1 MSLKLWLPLI
11 SDNKN
16 QGISGYTSTGS
27 PTSWGNGPI
36 GGCATFNDVA
46 TDRIIVNDNQEL
58 RFIDVD
64 FSYCFWLTKNFAA
77 KTANGMHAFTQG
89 RTDYG
94 DTRGYGV
101 GIASTTQLRFYYGT
115 SSWVVS
121 GVPDNEWHHVAFTYK
136 GGSKIVKM
144 YIDGVL
150 KSTQT
155 FSGTL
160 PTYTESNGVCVGNFQ
175 GSIYPLIGSICD
187 FRIYN
192 NTLSDKEIHEISN
205 GLLIHYKLNEVNSL
219 PGNPNLLTWS
229 REYSQSNPIV
239 HTTSSKDG
247 IKYLGNDSLVTLTPG
262 KVYYITVHSDAVPGT
277 HGSIDTLA
285 KRNQFTIFLYLRN
298 QGTSK
303 AIGQYDSAPNLNVNN
318 IYINDPENNL
328 YVWKWTAPSNAQDI
342 TFRTNL
348 YSDGTTSI
356 THYFWD
362 LKIELDSYT
371 TFVPGQ
377 NQPQYAMLGYGL
389 NTVEDVS
396 GYSRHSSLNG
406 TPTTNNSTPRY
417 ERSLNISAGN
427 CIYPI
432 PDPIK
437 STTKEFTISL
447 WFNSSSIS
455 TQQCIWNGRT
465 TTGKAVGIFLIG
477 SKLRV
482 DDDNQT
488 TCSTTLESN
497 KWYHLAVTWKYG
509 GNKITYLNGV
519 QDSSVAASST
529 LSKSNTKASLGRSS
543 TDSLSTSNYFQGM
556 MSDFRIYGKALSQSD
571 VKALYN
577 NPISISNK
585 GELFTTSI
593 EEGNSFIS
601 HTRTGISKASNIS
614 ELPGKYDTNLYFEPD
629 GSCWVRIVHHNAPAT
644 YLFTGT
650 DPFRS
655 GVYKDTNR
663 FFDGSICDMVDKWE
677 FMVIQQEE
685 TTSPIYKARWIQ
697 PKNPNVAVFADV
709 PASAITRILTE
720 GYVSHGFGGLY
731 HNNGNTYWCCNNGTS
746 GNWWGAVGAYAN
758 NQGGIPAM
766 KMNGSGGIVKTGFED
781 VYIRIDNVIWTN
793 SKRTVCSFDKGSN
806 GILSTEFIEY

>member
-1 MSLKLWLPLI
+1 MALKLWLPLI

-16 QGISGYTSTGS
+16 QGISDYYTTGS
-27 PTSWGNGPI
+27 PASWGNTSPI
-36 GGCATFNDVA
+36 GGCATFNNNA
-46 TDRIIVNDNQEL
+46 GQRITTSTTELNFIND
-58 RFIDVD
+58 D
-64 FSYCFWLTKNFAA
+64 FSWCCWINKNFSA
-77 KTANGMHAFTQG
+77 KTANSMWAFTNG
-89 RTDYG
+89 RADAG
-94 DTRGYGV
+94 GRGYGLQV
-101 GIASTTQLRFYYGT
+101 YSTTSVRIVFGT
-115 SSWVVS
+115 TFWEVT
-121 GVPDNEWHHVAFTYK
+121 GVPDNEWHHITFTRQ
-136 GGSKIVKM
+136 GTEIKI
-144 YIDGVL
+144 YLDGTL
-150 KSTQT
+150 KTTAT

-160 PTYTESNGVCVGNFQ
+160 PTFAESVGVGLSCFYYSGGN
-175 GSIYPLIGSICD
+175 IYPLIGSICD

-205 GLLIHYKLNEVNSL
+205 GLLIHYKLDEVNSL

-239 HTTSSKDG
+239 HTTSAKDG
-247 IKYLGNDSLVTLTPG
+247 MKYLGNDSLVTLTPG
-262 KVYYITVHSDAVPGT
+262 KVYYITVHSDAVPGA
-277 HGSIDTLA
+277 HESIDTLA

-318 IYINDPENNL
+318 IYINDPQNNL
-328 YVWKWTAPSNAQDI
+328 YVWKWTSPSNAQDI

-348 YSDGTTSI
+348 YSDGSTSI

-362 LKIELDSYT
+362 FKIEEDSYT
-371 TFVPGQ
+371 TFVPGP
-377 NQPQYAMLGYGL
+377 NQPQYTMLGYGL

-406 TPTTNNSTPRY
+406 TLTTNNSTPRY
-417 ERSLNISAGN
+417 ERSLNISGGN

-455 TQQCIWNGRT
+455 KQQCIWNGRT
-465 TTGKAVGIFLIG
+465 TTGKAIGIFLIG

-488 TCSTTLESN
+488 TCSTTLVSN

-519 QDSSVAASST
+519 QVSSVTASST
-529 LSKSNTKASLGRSS
+529 LSKSNNKASLGRSS
-543 TDSLSTSNYFQGM
+543 TDSLSDSNYFQGM
-556 MSDFRIYGKALSQSD
+556 MSDFRIYGKALSPED

-593 EEGNSFIS
+593 EEGNSIIS

-650 DPFRS
+650 DPFRT

-697 PKNPNVAVFADV
+697 SKNPNVAVFADV
-709 PASAITRILTE
+709 TASAITRILTE

-746 GNWWGAVGAYAN
+746 GNWWGSVGAYVN
-758 NQGGIPAM
+758 HQGGIPAM

-781 VYIRIDNVIWTN
+781 VYIRIDNVTWTN
-793 SKRTVCSFDKGSN
+793 SKRTICSFDRGSN
-806 GILSTEFIEY
+806 GILSSEFIEY